1 MKRGF
6 FQRGF
11 TLIELLCA
19 MAVFV
24 LLMAIVLQV
33 AGHATHSTDR
43 STREMEVSQ
52 MVRQTFD
59 NLGQDLASI
68 VANDGAVLV
77 AGRSPTG
84 WNPASVSLAF
94 LCRARSSESAPVAA
108 AGIRC
113 TAVCYG
119 VSLFAD
125 REIGVASASA
135 PMVARGYGV
144 VPWSGTYAN
153 FANALGSASQAA
165 QGGSGTI
172 IDHFDPVAEDI
183 FRLEVVYVLADGR
196 LTPTPPK
203 VTGFTSTPA
212 LAGADAIDLSKIK
225 AIVVGVAS
233 LDRKSRE
240 VLFRAKGDTGL
251 QTLAKSF
258 AAVTQDGQ
266 TPLDAW
272 SLANVPTDF
281 PPVVRAGVL
290 FHQRT
295 FTLHTE
301 AAL

>member
-1 MKRGF
+1 
-6 FQRGF
+6 
-11 TLIELLCA
+11 
-19 MAVFV
+19 VFA

-43 STREMEVSQ
+43 STRDMEVSQ

-77 AGRSPTG
+77 AGRTPTG
-84 WNPASVSLAF
+84 WNPASVSLTF

-108 AGIRC
+108 AGVRC

-119 VSLFAD
+119 VALFAD
-125 REIGVASASA
+125 REIGLTTAAA

-153 FANALGSASQAA
+153 LANALGSASQAA

-172 IDHFDPVAEDI
+172 IDRFDPVAEDI
-183 FRLEVVYVLADGR
+183 FRMEVVYVLWDGR
-196 LTPTPPK
+196 ITPTPPK
-203 VTGFTSTPA
+203 VMGFSSTPS

-266 TPLDAW
+266 TPLDGW
-272 SLANVPTDF
+272 SVANVPTDF